1 MNQRRCGGRD
11 NHGEIYGSD
20 NRDSRVG
27 SRCVDSEHRSFFS
40 TRGSYGGNRCN
51 IFNRHEHYNFQFCD
65 FADRRG
71 DYESRFCASDNMS
84 NRGHHKSGVP
94 DGEQDKVFGAP
105 VRKGPIFKDET
116 FEGLGAKHFEGLAA
130 QDPEMEMFNFP
141 CSVGVNNLECKTW
154 EEEQD
159 VLPGSRGSACFLYNP
174 TVRRRGGVGIH
185 VCYDE
190 HATGPNPSGNCFT
203 AGACG
208 THGSNIVPLN
218 YCHS

>member
-1 MNQRRCGGRD
+1 LCRLR
-11 NHGEIYGSD
+11 
-20 NRDSRVG
+20 
-27 SRCVDSEHRSFFS
+27 RSFVFNR
-40 TRGSYGGNRCN
+40 RGSYSSNCCD
-51 IFNRHEHYNFQFCD
+51 IFNRHENYNFQFCD

-130 QDPEMEMFNFP
+130 QVPEMEMFNFP

-159 VLPGSRGSACFLYNP
+159 VLPGSHTSDDIVDSP
-174 TVRRRGGVGIH
+174 TERRRGGVGMGT
-185 VCYDE
+185 CYK
-190 HATGPNPSGNCFT
+190 HIGPSPVGSEGFSYRGKRGVKHTRLAQGINLVHELVNC
-203 AGACG
+203 C
-208 THGSNIVPLN
+208 
-218 YCHS
+218 